1 MASKV
6 KIILLASTFIGGSLV
21 KPDGEPVLVDEAI
34 AKDLCDRGVAYKD
47 GERVQATT
55 SNGLEKLEAEIIEK
69 DNSIKVLTEQNEL
82 LAKEVDELK
91 AEKDNSIKVLT
102 EQNGLLSKEIE
113 KLKAEKPSDTTPTI
127 VNKKLTGN

>member
-21 KPDGEPVLVDEAI
+21 KASDDVVLVDEAI
-34 AKDLCDRGVAYKD
+34 AKDLCDRDIAYKD
-47 GERVQATT
+47 GERVQTT
-55 SNGLEKLEAEIIEK
+55 NSNGLEKLEAEILEK
-69 DNSIKVLTEQNEL
+69 DNSIKILTEQNEL

-91 AEKDNSIKVLT
+91 AE
-102 EQNGLLSKEIE
+102 IE
-113 KLKAEKPSDTTPTI
+113 KLKALNVPTTTQTI

>member
-47 GERVQATT
+47 GERVQVTN
-55 SNGLEKLEAEIIEK
+55 SNGLEKLELEI
-69 DNSIKVLTEQNEL
+69 V
-82 LAKEVDELK
+82 
-91 AEKDNSIKVLT
+91 EKDNSIKVLT
-102 EQNGLLSKEIE
+102 EQNGLLAKEVDELKAEIE
-113 KLKAEKPSDTTPTI
+113 KLNALNVPATTPPI